1 MFVLVNRFLFYKSFL
16 GVALWPFII
25 VKKANLKEDKFFIN
39 HEKIHL
45 KQQLEMLLILFY
57 VWYLLE
63 YLLRLIQYKDF
74 NQAYRNI
81 SFEREAYTNEK
92 DLDYLKRRSFLGFVK
107 YV

>member
-1 MFVLVNRFLFYKSFL
+1 MFVVVNRFLFHKNFL

-25 VKKANLKEDKFFIN
+25 LKKANLKEDKIFIN

-57 VWYLLE
+57 VWYVLE
-63 YLLRLIQYKDF
+63 FLLRLIQFK
-74 NQAYRNI
+74 NSREAYLNI

-92 DLDYLKRRSFLGFVK
+92 DLDYLKRRSFWGFLK
-107 YV
+107 FI